1 MKNFKSH
8 FKFNKQERSGIFFL
22 ILLII
27 VLQGIY
33 FYIKTNPLNDSIV
46 HLNQIEQKKI
56 DSLKK
61 VASQKKVLR
70 IFPFNPNFI
79 SDYKG
84 YTLGMSPKEIDR
96 LHLFRETNKFINSKE
111 EFQQVT
117 LVSDSL
123 LGVISPFFKFPNWV
137 SNEKVGFQERG
148 QFISRKEKTIIQ
160 NLNTASASQLKS
172 IRGIGDKLSTRII
185 KFRDRLGG
193 FLINEQLYDVYGL
206 EPNVVESTLEKF
218 QVLNPPTVN
227 KININTATILEISSL
242 VYIPYQV
249 AIEIVEYREL
259 QGRIKSFEQLTLI
272 EGFPAEKLERIVLY
286 LSL

>member
-1 MKNFKSH
+1 LKKIKSY
-8 FKFNKQERSGIFFL
+8 FQFNKQERSGIFFL
-22 ILLII
+22 LLLII

-46 HLNQIEQKKI
+46 HLNQIEQNKI

-61 VASQKKVLR
+61 VASQKKILKT
-70 IFPFNPNFI
+70 FPFNPNFI

-84 YTLGMSPKEIDR
+84 YTLGMSPQEIDR

-137 SNEKVGFQERG
+137 SNEKVVFQERRE
-148 QFISRKEKTIIQ
+148 FVSRKEKILIQ

-206 EPNVVESTLEKF
+206 EPDVAENALEKF

-227 KININTATILEISSL
+227 KINVNTATILEISSL

-249 AIEIVEYREL
+249 AIEIVEHREL
-259 QGRIKSFEQLTLI
+259 QGRIESFEQLTLI